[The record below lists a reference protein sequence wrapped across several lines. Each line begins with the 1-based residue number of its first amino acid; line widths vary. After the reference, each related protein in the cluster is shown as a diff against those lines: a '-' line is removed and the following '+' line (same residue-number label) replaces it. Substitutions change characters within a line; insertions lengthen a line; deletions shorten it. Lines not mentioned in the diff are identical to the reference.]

1 MEDAHNKSDETLA
14 KPSGGLPDY
23 VKPSEQE
30 EGERLAKDVFDR
42 DKNIIES
49 SDDDEDD
56 SYSEDDQIGGFVQW
70 RGRKKRGSD
79 ISTITSSDFI
89 KPKEEKPQDTEASA
103 YSIQFPEPPLPRMHI
118 DVSRRETYH
127 QAQRHLH
134 G

>member
-14 KPSGGLPDY
+14 RSSSGLPDY

-49 SDDDEDD
+49 SEEDEND

-70 RGRKKRGSD
+70 RGRKKRDSD
-79 ISTITSSDFI
+79 ISTITPSDFT
-89 KPKEEKPQDTEASA
+89 KPKENKYQGIEESMWPFHRRACIFSTA
-103 YSIQFPEPPLPRMHI
+103 Y
-118 DVSRRETYH
+118 
-127 QAQRHLH
+127 
-134 G
+134 